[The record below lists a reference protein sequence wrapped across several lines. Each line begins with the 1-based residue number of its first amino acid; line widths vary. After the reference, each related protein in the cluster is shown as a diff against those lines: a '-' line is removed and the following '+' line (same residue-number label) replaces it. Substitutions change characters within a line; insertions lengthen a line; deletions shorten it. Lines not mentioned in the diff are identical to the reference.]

1 MTAKTVRIVLLAL
14 LLVAI
19 MFLFVFPT
27 RSYLSQRGAVDDAR
41 NDVKV
46 IQEQIFLLQ
55 EESARLQT
63 PAEIERQARLQF
75 NMVFPGEKPFAV
87 VPDTSAEAD
96 ASDENESSP

>member
-1 MTAKTVRIVLLAL
+1 MTAKSVRIVLLAL

-27 RSYLSQRGAVDDAR
+27 RSYLSQRNAVEDAR

-46 IQEQIFLLQ
+46 IQEQIVLLQ
-55 EESARLQT
+55 EESARLRT

-87 VPDTSAEAD
+87 VPDTADEAD
-96 ASDENESSP
+96 TSDGNESSP